1 MRSERVSSI
10 KKISFVGI
18 FSALATLV
26 MFLEFPIFPQ
36 ASFLKYDPSEIPA
49 LIVSFLLG
57 PGVGMFVVLV
67 KDILF
72 FLMKSGDPVGIAM
85 NAVLGMSFVG
95 IAGLIYHRNKS
106 RATAIKGMIVATL
119 FTTAFAL
126 GLNALIVPLYFKA
139 PFELYLKFFPFILA
153 FNLVKFGIDSF
164 VTFFVY
170 KKVSSIFKLE
180 TVEGRSNNG

>member
-1 MRSERVSSI
+1 MRSERVNGI
-10 KKISFVGI
+10 KRISFVGV
-18 FSALATLV
+18 FSALATLM

-57 PGVGMFVVLV
+57 PKVGMLV
-67 KDILF
+67 ILIKDVLF
-72 FLMKSGDPVGIAM
+72 FLVKSGDPVGIAM

-95 IAGLIYHRNKS
+95 LAGLIYHRNKS
-106 RATAIKGMIVATL
+106 KITAIKGMIIATL
-119 FTTAFAL
+119 FTTGFAL

-153 FNLVKFGIDSF
+153 FNLVKFGADSM

-180 TVEGRSNNG
+180 TVEGRNSNG

>member
-119 FTTAFAL
+119 FTTALLQSSVRTLSEIFPVHTGFQSGEIWNRL
-126 GLNALIVPLYFKA
+126 GCDVLRLQESLQYP
-139 PFELYLKFFPFILA
+139 
-153 FNLVKFGIDSF
+153 
-164 VTFFVY
+164 
-170 KKVSSIFKLE
+170 
-180 TVEGRSNNG
+180 